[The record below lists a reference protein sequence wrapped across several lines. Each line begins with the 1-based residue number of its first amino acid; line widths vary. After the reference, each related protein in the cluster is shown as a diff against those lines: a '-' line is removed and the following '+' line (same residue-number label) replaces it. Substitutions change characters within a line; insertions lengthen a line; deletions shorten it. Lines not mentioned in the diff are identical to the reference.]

1 MGSDV
6 PETVAA
12 IVAAH
17 RAGTITP
24 VQTVARSYQ
33 RIRDHNDRAIFIL
46 LRDEKDAIVEAESVR
61 QKDATN
67 FPLLGIPVAVKR

>member
-1 MGSDV
+1 M
-6 PETVAA
+6 
-12 IVAAH
+12 
-17 RAGTITP
+17 
-24 VQTVARSYQ
+24 ARTYQ

-46 LRDEKDAIVEAESVR
+46 LRDEKDAIAEAESVR

>member
-1 MGSDV
+1 MHREGRV
-6 PETVAA
+6 APAETM
-12 IVAAH
+12 
-17 RAGTITP
+17 
-24 VQTVARSYQ
+24 ARTYQ

-46 LRDEKDAIVEAESVR
+46 LSDEKDAIVEAESVR

>member
-1 MGSDV
+1 MHREGRV
-6 PETVAA
+6 APAETM
-12 IVAAH
+12 
-17 RAGTITP
+17 
-24 VQTVARSYQ
+24 ARTYQ

-46 LRDEKDAIVEAESVR
+46 LRDEKDAIAEAESVR